1 MHDIWRI
8 KLLIATDFKPESI
21 YEYVH
26 ELIRMTFPL
35 AEIQVY
41 ENIDPD
47 LNISIHHLYDN
58 NYLEIVGSITD
69 TNKLIKIY
77 RYHKLSDDQFE
88 NRKSINRHTR
98 LLVFDLLSAWN
109 GKKPGTYGILTGVRP
124 VKLIHQ
130 FYDQGLNNLE
140 IIKRLNNDYKVN
152 YEKSV
157 LMCEVANNNRAF
169 LLSGVSAAKLVSV
182 YIGIPFCPSRCY
194 YCSFPG
200 AILND
205 YSGQVKPFLDCLWQ
219 EMIAVGELLKRR
231 NLLAQSIYIGGG
243 TPTVL
248 ALEDQQKL
256 FEILNEWYIS
266 EATVEITVE
275 AGRPDTLSAVS
286 LRFFVGAGV
295 NRICINPQT
304 MQDNTLKLIGRKHD
318 HQDIINAVEWAR
330 DAGIRQINMDI
341 IIGLPGEGPEQYRD
355 TAARII
361 KLKPENLTVHTLA
374 LKRGSAMAI
383 TEGKENLEDK
393 IEIVENGIREISE
406 YLIEHGYLP
415 YYLYRQKYM
424 KAALENVGYS
434 LPGNFCYYNIKMME
448 ERQTIIGM
456 GAGAA
461 SKYVNYSNW
470 RLTSFYNPKNPD
482 AYQQSLARII
492 ANKVDNLGVVH

>member
-1 MHDIWRI
+1 M
-8 KLLIATDFKPESI
+8 LIATDFKPESI
-21 YEYVH
+21 YEYAH
-26 ELIRMTFPL
+26 ELIRMAFPL

-41 ENIDPD
+41 TIEDPD
-47 LNISIHHLYDN
+47 LNISIHHFYDN
-58 NYLEIVGSITD
+58 NCIKITGSITD
-69 TNKLIKIY
+69 TNKLVKIC
-77 RYHKLSDDQFE
+77 RYHKLSHDQIE
-88 NRKSINRHTR
+88 NRKNINRNTR
-98 LLVFDLLSAWN
+98 RLVFDLLSAWN
-109 GKKPGTYGILTGVRP
+109 GKKPSTYGILTGVRP

-130 FYDQGLNNLE
+130 FYDRGLNNQE
-140 IIKRLNNDYKVN
+140 IINRLSHDYKVN

-157 LMCEVANNNRAF
+157 LMCEVANNNRTF
-169 LLSGVSAAKLVSV
+169 LLSGEKAARLVSV

-205 YSGQVKPFLDCLWQ
+205 YCVQVKPFLTCLWQ

-231 NLLAQSIYIGGG
+231 NLLVQSIYIGGG

-248 ALEDQQKL
+248 TLEDQQKL
-256 FEILNEWYIS
+256 FEILYDWYIS

-275 AGRPDTLSAVS
+275 AGRPDTLSVDE
-286 LRFFVGAGV
+286 LRFFAGAGV
-295 NRICINPQT
+295 NRVCINPQT
-304 MQDNTLKLIGRKHD
+304 MQDNTLKLIGRNHD
-318 HQDIINAVEWAR
+318 HRDIINAVEWAR

-341 IIGLPGEGPEQYRD
+341 IIGLPGEGPEQYHD

-374 LKRGSAMAI
+374 LKRGSAMAM
-383 TEGKENLEDK
+383 TEGKDNLEDK
-393 IEIVENGIREISE
+393 IEIVENGIREISQ

-424 KAALENVGYS
+424 KAALENVGYA
-434 LPGNFCYYNIKMME
+434 LPGNFCHYNIKMME
-448 ERQTIIGM
+448 ERQTIIGL

-470 RLTSFYNPKNPD
+470 SLTSFYNPKNPEV
-482 AYQQSLARII
+482 YQQSLTRII